1 MDMALSRLGRLLVV
15 GIVLTSFMIMMSI
28 TIRPLPQY
36 TIDEIMDDTET
47 HVGERIHIRGTI
59 VNGTLD
65 SDSSLVTLIGIEDT
79 ISIDISGLQIPVGFE
94 EGKMVSVKGM
104 LKIIDG
110 TFVIRADEIQTGCP
124 SKYDPSNSQ

>member
-1 MDMALSRLGRLLVV
+1 MNMALSRLGRLLVV
-15 GIVLTSFMIMMSI
+15 GLVLSSFMIMMSI

-36 TIDEIMDDTET
+36 TIDEILDDTDT

-104 LKIIDG
+104 LKIVEG

>member
-1 MDMALSRLGRLLVV
+1 MDMALSRMGRLLVV
-15 GIVLTSFMIMMSI
+15 GLVLSSFMIMMSI

-36 TIDEIMDDTET
+36 TIDEIMDNTET

>member
-1 MDMALSRLGRLLVV
+1 MALSRLGRLLVV
-15 GIVLTSFMIMMSI
+15 GLVLSSFMIMMSI
-28 TIRPLPQY
+28 TIRPMPQY
-36 TIDEIMDDTET
+36 TIDEILDDTDT

-104 LKIIDG
+104 LKIVEG

>member
-1 MDMALSRLGRLLVV
+1 MALSRLGRLLVV
-15 GIVLTSFMIMMSI
+15 GLVLSSFMIMMSI

-36 TIDEIMDDTET
+36 SIDEIMDDTES

-65 SDSSLVTLIGIEDT
+65 GDSSFVTLIGIDET

-124 SKYDPSNSQ
+124 SKYDPSNTQ

>member
-1 MDMALSRLGRLLVV
+1 M
-15 GIVLTSFMIMMSI
+15 
-28 TIRPLPQY
+28 PQY
-36 TIDEIMDDTET
+36 TIDEILDDTDT

-104 LKIIDG
+104 LKIVDG